1 MYLLKAECPFPV
13 QILKNTPLGMEN
25 MTKPS
30 SWRWFHLMDEAMSG
44 RLTGTA
50 PVVQP
55 SPLDEDEEHNAVLS
69 QLVLTTA
76 RGSFSEQIPIPGS
89 VEGVVVLELSGAESP
104 PEVVADERDVMET
117 EPVINKSQAAAVT
130 ATVPPDCTAE
140 TQETPSSSRA
150 TEVDRRLV
158 ELHREKQALEREQTE
173 FDRELISLE
182 RDRELLNK
190 DMANL
195 QRDQAAV
202 DRDRAALERDRAA
215 VERDRLLL
223 DRDQA
228 LFDRDRAFLERDRI
242 FLERAREDLEKKR
255 ALLRRDRAA
264 LDGNPAKMTTEKE
277 VLLQTRFYQSLMASD
292 LDPDQLETRQRL
304 VSLFQ
309 RLVEKL

>member
-1 MYLLKAECPFPV
+1 TRMYLLKAECPFPV

-44 RLTGTA
+44 RLAGTA

-55 SPLDEDEEHNAVLS
+55 SPLDEDEEHNA
-69 QLVLTTA
+69 
-76 RGSFSEQIPIPGS
+76 
-89 VEGVVVLELSGAESP
+89 SP

-228 LFDRDRAFLERDRI
+228 LFDRDRAFLERDRM

-255 ALLRRDRAA
+255 AL
-264 LDGNPAKMTTEKE
+264 
-277 VLLQTRFYQSLMASD
+277 
-292 LDPDQLETRQRL
+292 